1 MSFLF
6 LGKKDDRG
14 HLAVKHVEWAVIGG
28 LLTLL
33 AVGMAVPGPSNST
46 CAAHAS
52 VHGRRSNIPLIIGLG
67 VGFFSV
73 NVICGLAVNSF
84 EPESFVGKTLHYL
97 GSFLM
102 ILLAVLLIF
111 VARSKRTINI
121 AETIPR
127 LGFKTGFG
135 MQIVNTKQWMVI
147 FSLMSFFLVEFESY
161 PGGIPGGVVGTLT
174 IATINTTSGFLAMA
188 VWTNVGHH
196 VQHRLSDP
204 KFARIVILG
213 LGILLLIMSI
223 LILLRYHFAN

>member
-1 MSFLF
+1 MWNGQL
-6 LGKKDDRG
+6 L
-14 HLAVKHVEWAVIGG
+14 GG

-52 VHGRRSNIPLIIGLG
+52 VYGRRSNIPLIIGLG

-121 AETIPR
+121 AETIPPTRIQDR
-127 LGFKTGFG
+127 LRDANCEYQTVDGH
-135 MQIVNTKQWMVI
+135 
-147 FSLMSFFLVEFESY
+147 FFF
-161 PGGIPGGVVGTLT
+161 
-174 IATINTTSGFLAMA
+174 
-188 VWTNVGHH
+188 
-196 VQHRLSDP
+196 D
-204 KFARIVILG
+204 VILSRR
-213 LGILLLIMSI
+213 I
-223 LILLRYHFAN
+223 

>member
-1 MSFLF
+1 M
-6 LGKKDDRG
+6 
-14 HLAVKHVEWAVIGG
+14 EWAVLGY

-67 VGFFSV
+67 VGFFCV
-73 NVICGLAVNSF
+73 NVICGLAVNLF

-102 ILLAVLLIF
+102 ILLAILLIF
-111 VARSKRTINI
+111 VARSKRTVNI

-127 LGFKTGFG
+127 LGFKTGITI
-135 MQIVNTKQWMVI
+135 QIVNTKQWMII
-147 FSLMSFFLVEFESY
+147 FSLMSVFLAEFESS
-161 PGGIPGGVVGTLT
+161 PGGIPGGVGGTLA

-196 VQHRLSDP
+196 VQHRFSDP
-204 KFARIVILG
+204 KFGRIVILG
-213 LGILLLIMSI
+213 LGILLLILSV
-223 LILLRYHFAN
+223 LILLRYHLSN